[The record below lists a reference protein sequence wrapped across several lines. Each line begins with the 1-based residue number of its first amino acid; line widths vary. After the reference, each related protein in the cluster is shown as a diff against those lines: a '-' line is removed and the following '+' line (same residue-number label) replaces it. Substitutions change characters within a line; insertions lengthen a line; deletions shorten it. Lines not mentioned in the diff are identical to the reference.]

1 MADVFLSYNREDQ
14 AKAKIIAEALEAQG
28 FEVWWDTVL
37 RAGQTYDEVTE
48 GQLRDARAVIVLW
61 SSRSVRS
68 KWVRAEATLGDR
80 KSALIPVMI
89 EQCDR
94 PIMFELIQ
102 TADLT
107 RWNGD
112 LTDPNWLDFLADV
125 REHVE
130 RKRGAA
136 KAAEHA
142 APAAPVEA
150 AKPAESANTVEA
162 AFWMSVHDGDDA
174 SDFEAYL
181 ERYPEGHFAKL
192 ARKRLKALEAQAA
205 PVVEAAP
212 PPPVIEAPPPPP
224 VEPPPVQAAP
234 PPPVEPPPPPVAAP
248 PLPLPSTLETPRA
261 PTPPPRPP
269 APPITPSAPI
279 TPRMR
284 APEPAPRRKAGPNP
298 VLIAGGA
305 GLLVILVAA
314 VVFWPKPQTDAPATE
329 IASAP
334 APVAPPVEAAA
345 PAPVEAAPAPTETTF
360 RDCPE
365 CPEMARLEGGS
376 FVMGS
381 PANEAGRRAW
391 EGPQR
396 TVEIAAFAIGVR
408 EVSFAEWDACVAAG
422 GCGRYAPPDRGWGRG
437 ARPVLMVSWNDAQA
451 YVRWLNERGGHSYR
465 LPSEAEWEFA
475 ARGGTTTAYWWGD
488 RYDGGQVTLGRTSEA
503 GAHGANGFGL
513 FDVTGNVS
521 EWVEDC
527 YVNGFTG
534 APSDGRAVVQG
545 NCAQRVVRGGAW
557 RDNSQ
562 GLRVANRSRI
572 ARATRDG
579 GIGFRVAAS
588 LD

>member
-1 MADVFLSYNREDQ
+1 
-14 AKAKIIAEALEAQG
+14 
-28 FEVWWDTVL
+28 
-37 RAGQTYDEVTE
+37 
-48 GQLRDARAVIVLW
+48 
-61 SSRSVRS
+61 
-68 KWVRAEATLGDR
+68 
-80 KSALIPVMI
+80 
-89 EQCDR
+89 
-94 PIMFELIQ
+94 
-102 TADLT
+102 
-107 RWNGD
+107 
-112 LTDPNWLDFLADV
+112 
-125 REHVE
+125 
-130 RKRGAA
+130 
-136 KAAEHA
+136 
-142 APAAPVEA
+142 
-150 AKPAESANTVEA
+150 
-162 AFWMSVHDGDDA
+162 
-174 SDFEAYL
+174 
-181 ERYPEGHFAKL
+181 
-192 ARKRLKALEAQAA
+192 
-205 PVVEAAP
+205 
-212 PPPVIEAPPPPP
+212 
-224 VEPPPVQAAP
+224 
-234 PPPVEPPPPPVAAP
+234 
-248 PLPLPSTLETPRA
+248 
-261 PTPPPRPP
+261 
-269 APPITPSAPI
+269 
-279 TPRMR
+279 
-284 APEPAPRRKAGPNP
+284 
-298 VLIAGGA
+298 
-305 GLLVILVAA
+305 
-314 VVFWPKPQTDAPATE
+314 
-329 IASAP
+329 
-334 APVAPPVEAAA
+334 
-345 PAPVEAAPAPTETTF
+345 
-360 RDCPE
+360 
-365 CPEMARLEGGS
+365 MARLEGGS